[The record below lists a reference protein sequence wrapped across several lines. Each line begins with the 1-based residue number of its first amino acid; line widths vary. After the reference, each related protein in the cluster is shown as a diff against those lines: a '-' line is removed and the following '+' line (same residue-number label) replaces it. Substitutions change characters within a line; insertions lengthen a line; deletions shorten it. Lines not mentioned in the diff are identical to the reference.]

1 MNHAPAAVQPFQ
13 RFPLTFAH
21 NEQAKCYR
29 TWQGRITF
37 WGRRKLRPAILWY
50 KLFLSFGQQCAILQ
64 TGPFMSQ
71 KCIKM
76 SHYWMATEASLWH
89 SSSGKKQ
96 VCGSTRLTMN
106 TSIRKYLMCF
116 AGASSLLL
124 ASQAGA
130 SLVETFTTTT
140 PVPATL
146 TDWSSTLSFA
156 QFNPALG
163 TLNSVTLDF
172 SSTLNTTLTINNS
185 GSLPSDG
192 SAWTRL
198 RVTVQDGGLNLT
210 APEITLLSPEF
221 VFSIGAG
228 QSTSSGLLT
237 TTGTR
242 GDTYTLA
249 AVLAEFTGTGNISLP
264 ASTKTRTVLDYEG
277 GNSLASQVSFASLT
291 GTVTYNY
298 TPVPEPT
305 TMITGALLLLLMF
318 GTSTRRILWTHKANR

>member
-1 MNHAPAAVQPFQ
+1 
-13 RFPLTFAH
+13 
-21 NEQAKCYR
+21 
-29 TWQGRITF
+29 
-37 WGRRKLRPAILWY
+37 
-50 KLFLSFGQQCAILQ
+50 
-64 TGPFMSQ
+64 
-71 KCIKM
+71 
-76 SHYWMATEASLWH
+76 
-89 SSSGKKQ
+89 
-96 VCGSTRLTMN
+96 MN